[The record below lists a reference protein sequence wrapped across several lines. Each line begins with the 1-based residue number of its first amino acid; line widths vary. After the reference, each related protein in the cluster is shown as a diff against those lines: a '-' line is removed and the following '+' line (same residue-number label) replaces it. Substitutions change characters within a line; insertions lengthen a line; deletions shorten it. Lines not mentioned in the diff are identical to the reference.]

1 VIETVAVRDEDL
13 VSLDEILPGTN
24 GVPVSVIEV
33 VVVEN
38 SRRDALAENVGTG
51 GLGVEESV
59 VLGVRESLE
68 LTKEDRLPLTVTLL
82 EIEADGVPVQVPL

>member
-1 VIETVAVRDEDL
+1 MIETVAVRDEDL